1 MRFAAVVIA
10 FMALA
15 LFILLFVVLLIPVI
29 AEQLNVLANINYEEL
44 FLRLKIPISAV
55 EQFLIKN
62 ILTDQKEGFLL
73 HYIKDSITSFLIK
86 TNFKK
91 IVNYSVAFTGNI
103 LLGILAVVFITFI
116 LLYDNKSLR
125 TKVASMIPNQ
135 YFEIYM
141 IVIYKI
147 ERLLSSYL
155 IGLILQMIAIF
166 TIASVGLSILH
177 IKYALTI
184 AFVAA
189 LTNVIPYAGP
199 LLGTIFGVIVSISS
213 NRLLVFSPNDYIFLA
228 LKVIIVFVIVQ
239 LADNLILQP
248 FIFSKSIKAHPLVIF
263 LVIFAGAT
271 IAGIGGMIIAVP
283 FYTVLRV
290 TTRELYDA
298 YKQYRI
304 LQA

>member
-1 MRFAAVVIA
+1 
-10 FMALA
+10 
-15 LFILLFVVLLIPVI
+15 
-29 AEQLNVLANINYEEL
+29 
-44 FLRLKIPISAV
+44 
-55 EQFLIKN
+55 
-62 ILTDQKEGFLL
+62 
-73 HYIKDSITSFLIK
+73 
-86 TNFKK
+86 
-91 IVNYSVAFTGNI
+91 
-103 LLGILAVVFITFI
+103 
-116 LLYDNKSLR
+116 
-125 TKVASMIPNQ
+125 
-135 YFEIYM
+135 M

>member
-1 MRFAAVVIA
+1 MKKKIFLYLLLSLALLTVFIKVFFPLFLYIVISLALTVILRPFVEYIYQLHTYHQKVMRFAAVVIA

-125 TKVASMIPNQ
+125 T
-135 YFEIYM
+135 F
-141 IVIYKI
+141 
-147 ERLLSSYL
+147 
-155 IGLILQMIAIF
+155 
-166 TIASVGLSILH
+166 
-177 IKYALTI
+177 
-184 AFVAA
+184 
-189 LTNVIPYAGP
+189 
-199 LLGTIFGVIVSISS
+199 
-213 NRLLVFSPNDYIFLA
+213 
-228 LKVIIVFVIVQ
+228 
-239 LADNLILQP
+239 
-248 FIFSKSIKAHPLVIF
+248 
-263 LVIFAGAT
+263 
-271 IAGIGGMIIAVP
+271 
-283 FYTVLRV
+283 
-290 TTRELYDA
+290 
-298 YKQYRI
+298 
-304 LQA
+304 